1 MKTWVNNLLMIL
13 IGGGLWLLY
22 NYFYYGTLEPV
33 GLNLV
38 LALVFGVCMWGIEL
52 FFFNRKNK
60 KK

>member
-33 GLNLV
+33 GLNLL
-38 LALVFGVCMWGIEL
+38 LALLFGVCIWGLEKIVYR
-52 FFFNRKNK
+52 NKRKE
-60 KK
+60 